1 MNALDPSRRRALGM
15 AGVSAASAV
24 CAGWAAG
31 ALPVGSTAAEF
42 TKFSA
47 AERQRWKPVIARAKV
62 KPD

>member
-15 AGVSAASAV
+15 AGVSAASA
-24 CAGWAAG
+24 GWAAG
-31 ALPVGSTAAEF
+31 AMPVGSTAAEF
-42 TKFSA
+42 TKFIA